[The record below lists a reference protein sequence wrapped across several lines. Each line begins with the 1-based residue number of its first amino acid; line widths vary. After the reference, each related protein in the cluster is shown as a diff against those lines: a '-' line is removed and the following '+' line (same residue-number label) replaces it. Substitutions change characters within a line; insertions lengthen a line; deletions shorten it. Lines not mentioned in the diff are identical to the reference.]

1 MNKFLLY
8 AIFIIKFLF
17 GLGLIIWTVMVT
29 MSSDVGE
36 DVDNAFLST
45 YHKVDHQFNDM
56 VISNARF
63 ENKYDIK
70 FIFNDNIIDTLIV
83 KDVFLSQR
91 VIKKRKDNKN
101 LLKLGKND
109 LQYRVSRKD
118 GKKISN
124 VKLNILVT
132 MTTNHI
138 YDKKLNFDNRALESF
153 EIAKQGYWN
162 ITGIIEIG
170 DDKGYFFIKTNAE

>member
-8 AIFIIKFLF
+8 SIFIIKFLF

-45 YHKVDHQFNDM
+45 YHKVDRQFNDM
-56 VISNARF
+56 VISNAKF

-70 FIFNDNIIDTLIV
+70 FYFNDNIIDKLII

-91 VIKKRKDNKN
+91 VIKKRTKNKN
-101 LLKLGKND
+101 LLKLGKNS
-109 LQYRVSRKD
+109 LKYIVTRKD
-118 GKKISN
+118 GQNISN
-124 VKLNILVT
+124 IKLNMLVT
-132 MTTNHI
+132 MTTNHT
-138 YDKKLNFDNRALESF
+138 YDKTLDFDNTMLESF
-153 EIAKQGYWN
+153 DIAKQGYWN

-170 DDKGYFFIKTNAE
+170 EDKGYFFIKTNAQ